1 MIAETPSQTVGPF
14 FAIMLDWLDGQY
26 AVPDGTEDGFW
37 LRGQLF
43 DGAGDP
49 IPDGLLE
56 IWQAGDRPRFARC
69 RTEPDGGFAFFTVK
83 PGPLPGADGGKQA
96 PHIAVSVFA
105 RGLIDRVV
113 TRVYFPDEP
122 DANAVDPALSA
133 IGDPAAR
140 ATLVAQP
147 DDDGGYRFDIH
158 LQGDHETV
166 FFSI

>member
-1 MIAETPSQTVGPF
+1 
-14 FAIMLDWLDGQY
+14 
-26 AVPDGTEDGFW
+26 GFW

-140 ATLVAQP
+140 ATLVA
-147 DDDGGYRFDIH
+147 
-158 LQGDHETV
+158 
-166 FFSI
+166 